1 MIGLGAHIGLIAN
14 ILEARAQVTGMGYS
28 GNYVIEAMA
37 DLSVT
42 PFPFVDIHGGYK
54 YIGLQVDTSDYY
66 MSTQFSGPFV
76 ALTVGF

>member
-1 MIGLGAHIGLIAN
+1 
-14 ILEARAQVTGMGYS
+14 
-28 GNYVIEAMA
+28 MA